1 MIYTINTRSSILYPL
16 IKSYFKLSET
26 KIYNILNQ
34 EFEAMKKH
42 LKNKG
47 INYED
52 LKRALIPNQDKDN
65 NEVCFVFD
73 STLIENSMYGY
84 EIFNKIIQLQDQQ
97 STYSIL
103 AGDYTDILNEIP
115 NSQLILRE
123 TLLNSLT
130 KCNNS
135 FYQNSSQYYL
145 VYINSITASQMDTI
159 INGLQKYN
167 WFYGY
172 AIINYHSKFK
182 SYLSHILMNICIKAK
197 NTIIL
202 SHPTDYEDSENIN
215 ILGYPFEQN
224 LFNIISINEESF
236 STFLSYKIESLIPDK
251 DDIGFSFKALFP
263 KFDSLEK
270 LSLNISDG
278 KWGYLSNNTTGKGG
292 ILNSLSFDTIS
303 KCDFT
308 KEIYKLICSNY
319 IYKINKNEYN
329 DYMFNVCIELPTKKN
344 NLRKTTVSLKYHPNS
359 GIIDIITI
367 T

>member
-1 MIYTINTRSSILYPL
+1 
-16 IKSYFKLSET
+16 
-26 KIYNILNQ
+26 
-34 EFEAMKKH
+34 MKKH

-236 STFLSYKIESLIPDK
+236 STFLSYNCLLYTSPSPRD
-251 DDIGFSFKALFP
+251 A
-263 KFDSLEK
+263 
-270 LSLNISDG
+270 
-278 KWGYLSNNTTGKGG
+278 
-292 ILNSLSFDTIS
+292 
-303 KCDFT
+303 
-308 KEIYKLICSNY
+308 
-319 IYKINKNEYN
+319 
-329 DYMFNVCIELPTKKN
+329 
-344 NLRKTTVSLKYHPNS
+344 
-359 GIIDIITI
+359 
-367 T
+367 